1 MKCILFLVCFLVE
14 FSFSLVQIELKK
26 SLAKNHSYY
35 LMKLKLMQIS
45 SKKRALH
52 KANGFFSFLEEKE
65 IPLHQQ
71 VYLIKINIDLPRNV

>member
-26 SLAKNHSYY
+26 SLAKNHSDY
-35 LMKLKLMQIS
+35 LMNLKLMQIS

-52 KANGFFSFLEEKE
+52 KAHGFFSFLEE